1 MTPDAWPR
9 LGLVTAC
16 SAYVVGLVVV
26 WQQLG
31 WPAAVAGLVGGGVL
45 ALALSIETT
54 RPAPV
59 PAEPAALSTNAL
71 DDELARRARRGDV
84 PVATRKG
91 RPLASVDG
99 DDSA

>member
-9 LGLVTAC
+9 LGLVVACTAY
-16 SAYVVGLVVV
+16 AVGLVVV

-31 WPAAVAGLVGGGVL
+31 WVAAVAGLVGGGVL
-45 ALALSIETT
+45 ALTLSIETSQ
-54 RPAPV
+54 PAPV
-59 PAEPAALSTNAL
+59 VPEPATLTTNQL
-71 DDELARRARRGDV
+71 DDELRRRARRGDV

-99 DDSA
+99 DDAS